1 MANPNLARPD
11 GAPSALGDIY
21 YLLVDSS
28 WPRLTM
34 GTIGYGRLAP
44 GTAWSNVLVT
54 VEVITGVLGLAM
66 VTGLAFAKFSRVTVR
81 VVFSRVAVVA
91 RHDETVSQTIHA
103 RHTYAASEIVWG
115 ARLRDVL
122 RQLPDGRRQVD
133 YARFHDTEP
142 AAER

>member
-1 MANPNLARPD
+1 
-11 GAPSALGDIY
+11 
-21 YLLVDSS
+21 
-28 WPRLTM
+28 M

-44 GTAWSNVLVT
+44 GTVWSNVLVT

-66 VTGLAFAKFSRVTVR
+66 VTGLVFAKFSRVTAR

-133 YARFHDTEP
+133 YAASTTRNP
-142 AAER
+142 RQNAERVRAVSLHHSRVAIPRRRIFA